1 MTNLPELGEPGEK
14 AQGTVAGGDAE
25 AGFVT
30 PVYPFDKLA
39 ALAGLAQGH
48 EGGAVDLSIG
58 TPCDPPPALVLEAL
72 ATSGSERGYP
82 SSIGTS
88 EYREA
93 ALEWMSRRF
102 GVDTAEV
109 AVAACVGTKEL
120 VAGVPHWLRLR
131 TPARDTV
138 LCPLVAY
145 PTYEMGAILARC
157 RAVAVPTQPDGTMQ
171 LSSISPGD
179 AARALCLWVN
189 SPGNPAG
196 QLEDLAAVARWGR
209 SHGVPV
215 FSDECYIEFTW
226 AGPGHTILEHGPEGV
241 IAVHSLSKRSN
252 LAGLRAGFFA
262 GDADLVG
269 YLSRLRQHA
278 GFMVP
283 GPVQHAGAVALG
295 DDSHVERQRATYL
308 ERLKRFAKVLNDSG
322 ISAGIPAGSFYL
334 WVAVPE
340 GFAAPGASGD
350 PNPGWA
356 LTRWLA
362 ECGGVLVAPG
372 DTYGQAGAGHVR
384 VALVQ
389 PGHRLELVARRLETA
404 RIRSAASS

>member
-1 MTNLPELGEPGEK
+1 VTYLPTFGEPGEK
-14 AQGTVAGGDAE
+14 AQGAGAGEDAE
-25 AGFVT
+25 AGFVPPT
-30 PVYPFDKLA
+30 YPFDKLA
-39 ALAGLAQGH
+39 ALAELAQRH

-93 ALEWMSRRF
+93 ALAWMSRRF
-102 GVDTAEV
+102 GVDTAGV
-109 AVAACVGTKEL
+109 AIAACVGTKEL

-157 RAVAVPTQPDGTMQ
+157 RAVAVPTRPDGTMQ
-171 LSSISPGD
+171 LSSISPED

-226 AGPGHTILEHGPEGV
+226 AGPGHTVLEHGPEGV

-252 LAGLRAGFFA
+252 LAGLRAGF
-262 GDADLVG
+262 
-269 YLSRLRQHA
+269 LRQHA
-278 GFMVP
+278 GFMVQ

-308 ERLKRFAKVLNDSG
+308 ERLKRFAKVLSDSG
-322 ISAGIPAGSFYL
+322 IRAGIPAGSFYL

-340 GFAAPGASGD
+340 SFAAPGASGD
-350 PNPGWA
+350 QNPGWA
-356 LTRWLA
+356 LTSWLA
-362 ECGGVLVAPG
+362 ERGGVLVAPG

-389 PGHRLELVARRLETA
+389 PGDRLELVARRLATA
-404 RIRSAASS
+404 RISSAAST